1 MYHNP
6 VMLKESIDGLNI
18 QPGGTYV
25 DVTFGGGGHSKAILE
40 QLKDGRLI
48 AFDQDSD
55 ALTNAFDDPRFTLIH
70 QNFKYL
76 KNFLRLH
83 QASKVDGLIADLG
96 VSSHQ
101 FDIPERGFSTRYDG
115 ELDARMDKRNEQTA
129 ATLINTYSLEDLTKT
144 FRLYGELKNAYSI
157 SKRII
162 EARSLAPINTV
173 DELKECLAPHAP
185 RHKENKFYAQVFQAL
200 RIEVNEELE
209 ALESLLKQCTEVIK
223 PGGRLVVLAYHSL
236 EDRLVKNFIKAGNF
250 EGKLEKDFYGNIIS
264 PFKSLTR
271 KPQTASIEEI
281 KINNRARSAKL
292 RIAKKNDEQ
301 S

>member
-1 MYHNP
+1 
-6 VMLKESIDGLNI
+6 MLKESVEGLNI
-18 QPGGTYV
+18 KPGGTYV
-25 DVTFGGGGHSKAILE
+25 DVTFGGGGHSKAILAQME
-40 QLKDGRLI
+40 GGRLI

-55 ALTNAFDDPRFTLIH
+55 ALSNTIDDPRFTLVH

-83 QASKVDGLIADLG
+83 QISKVDGLIADLG

-129 ATLINTYSLEDLTKT
+129 ATLINTYSLVDLTKI

-157 SKRII
+157 SKRIL

-173 DELKECLAPHAP
+173 DELKACLAPHAP

-223 PGGRLVVLAYHSL
+223 PGGRLVVLSYHSL
-236 EDRLVKNFIKAGNF
+236 EDRLAKNFIKAGNF

-264 PFKSLTR
+264 PFKSITR
-271 KPQTASIEEI
+271 KPRVASEEEI
-281 KINNRARSAKL
+281 AINNRARSAKL
-292 RIAKKNDEQ
+292 RIAERNDEQ